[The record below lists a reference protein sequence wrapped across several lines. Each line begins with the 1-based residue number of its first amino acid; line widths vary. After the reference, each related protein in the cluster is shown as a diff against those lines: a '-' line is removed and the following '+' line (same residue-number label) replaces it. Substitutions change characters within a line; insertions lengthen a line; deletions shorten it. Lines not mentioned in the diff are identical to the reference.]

1 MAASVVTHEKKADH
15 QDFQAEKSKIWMD
28 GVLVPYAQAQVH
40 VLSHSL
46 HYGSAAFEGVRAYR
60 THQNR
65 TAIFRAQEHVQRLL
79 RSMSILGGS
88 VPFSEEAILQGMI
101 DVINANDLRE
111 CYLRPLAYFG
121 PETKGLKLP
130 IRSTMKL
137 AIAAWPWGKYLG
149 GDGGLEKGIR
159 VKIASFRR
167 PEVGNSLPWAKLSG
181 NYLNSIMARREA
193 SLAQVDEAILLDQQG
208 FVAEGSGENIFV
220 VARKKIYTPFACN
233 VLQGITRDSV
243 MEIANHRGYEV
254 VESMISRNQLYDAD
268 ELFFTGTAAEITPIG
283 EVDGYQIGNGKV
295 GPLTRDIMEVFES
308 CIRGHSD
315 HWEEWLTYVDQKTK
329 VGT

>member
-1 MAASVVTHEKKADH
+1 MSSASH
-15 QDFQAEKSKIWMD
+15 QTQNTNENQSFDMETSMIWMD
-28 GVLVPYAQAQVH
+28 GKLVPYSQAQVH

-60 THQNR
+60 THNDR
-65 TAIFRAQEHVQRLL
+65 TAIFRAQEHVKRLL
-79 RSMSILGGS
+79 RSMSILGGT
-88 VPFSEEAILQGMI
+88 VPFSEQQILDGMAQ
-101 DVINANDLRE
+101 VIKANRLKE
-111 CYLRPLAYFG
+111 CYLRPIAYFG

-130 IRSTMKL
+130 IQSSMRL

-149 GDGGLEKGIR
+149 GDGGQNKGIR

-181 NYLNSIMARREA
+181 NYLNSILARREA

-220 VARKKIYTPFACN
+220 VSHKKIYTPFACN
-233 VLQGITRDSV
+233 VLQGITRESV
-243 MEIANHRGYEV
+243 MEIAAHRGYEV
-254 VESMISRNQLYDAD
+254 AETMISRNQLYDAQ

-283 EVDGYQIGNGKV
+283 EVDGYMIGDGKV
-295 GPLTRDIMEVFES
+295 GSLTRDIMNEFES
-308 CIRGHSD
+308 CIRGHND
-315 HWEEWLTYVDQKTK
+315 HWEDWLTYVD
-329 VGT
+329 